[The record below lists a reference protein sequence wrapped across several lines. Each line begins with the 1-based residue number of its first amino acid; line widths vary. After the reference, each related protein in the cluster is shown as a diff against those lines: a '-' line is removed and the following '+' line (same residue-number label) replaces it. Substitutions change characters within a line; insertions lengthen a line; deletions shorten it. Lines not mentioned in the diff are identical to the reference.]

1 MTNVLVQWTMNKQT
15 NLEKFNRINVVE
27 YQLNNIFQVSEQEN
41 YACYMIENIDL
52 TTELFIFISLRRLID
67 KMNEGSRW
75 RNMIIAI
82 A

>member
-1 MTNVLVQWTMNKQT
+1 MNKQT

-67 KMNEGSRW
+67 KMNEGSR
-75 RNMIIAI
+75 
-82 A
+82 